1 MMPIV
6 TNAAPP
12 ARIPQVAP
20 LPNIPTAV
28 LHNPVLAAAPSA
40 AVPVAVIP
48 VAIPFK
54 LLINPLPSETVLSI
68 PLNLPIPLAIV
79 PRPLAN
85 PPMILAPL
93 PKNFKAGPIAAAIA
107 PHLMMLCCCSVD
119 ISLNF
124 LAMSD
129 SVCSH
134 GFAASKPLF
143 NAFKSGPPNSIAMSV
158 SLFLKILSCDSVV
171 S

>member
-1 MMPIV
+1 MPIP

-12 ARIPQVAP
+12 KSTPQVIG
-20 LPNIPTAV
+20 LPNKPTAV

-48 VAIPFK
+48 VAICFRP
-54 LLINPLPSETVLSI
+54 LINPPPFDMVLSV
-68 PLNLPIPLAIV
+68 PLNLPMPLAIV
-79 PRPLAN
+79 PNPLAN
-85 PPMILAPL
+85 PPIMLAPL
-93 PKNFKAGPIAAAIA
+93 PNNFKAGPIAAAIA
-107 PHLMMLCCCSVD
+107 PHLIMFCCCSVD

-129 SVCSH
+129 RVCSH

-143 NAFKSGPPNSIAMSV
+143 NAFRSGPPNSIAISV